1 MTYQNNNKEDPSYPY
16 PYPYSYQ
23 NAKNYGINIPAS
35 LPQNMKD
42 YYYRH
47 YFLPKMREIE
57 KNNNNKHNKDKKTFN
72 QLMNT
77 LPEDVLY
84 IISGYYGS
92 QLPSNLSRDIKDY
105 ALLLDIKQQ
114 EYYNETTKTWNIG
127 SVLNKLKN
135 PQYFNVQKQ
144 NIMAKKFYR
153 VEDNVWSKWNNQV
166 NKLWFL
172 HSPEERR
179 KIYDSDYTENQIG
192 V

>member
-1 MTYQNNNKEDPSYPY
+1 MTEQNNNKEEEDI
-16 PYPYSYQ
+16 YQ
-23 NAKNYGINIPAS
+23 NAKKYGVNIPAS

-47 YFLPKMREIE
+47 YFLPKLREIE
-57 KNNNNKHNKDKKTFN
+57 NNNKHNKDKKTFN

-92 QLPSNLSRDIKDY
+92 QLPDNLSRDIKDY
-105 ALLLDIKQQ
+105 LLLLDIKRQ
-114 EYYNETTKTWNIG
+114 EYYNETTNTWNIG
-127 SVLNKLKN
+127 SVLDKLKK
-135 PQYFNVQKQ
+135 PKYFNVKKQ

-179 KIYDSDYTENQIG
+179 LIYDSEFTPNHIG